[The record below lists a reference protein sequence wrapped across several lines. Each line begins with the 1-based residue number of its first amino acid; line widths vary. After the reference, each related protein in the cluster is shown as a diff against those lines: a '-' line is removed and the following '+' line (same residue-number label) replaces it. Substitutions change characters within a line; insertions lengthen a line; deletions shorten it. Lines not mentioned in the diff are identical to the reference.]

1 MTILVVD
8 DDETNLTLARALLE
22 ADGFAVVT
30 AMDAMST
37 FDVLKDVDPALI
49 LMDIQLPG
57 MDGWE
62 LTRRLKKNI
71 VTSHIPVIAVTAY
84 GKQGDAERARRGRI
98 RGVRCEACEHS
109 RSSVDYP
116 QAPQAL
122 ASIRLSLYSTRASL
136 DVTSAVRAVTVL
148 RQLCVERAAHA
159 EFRAHADGAALRFDD
174 PLREREAQSCSLVVL
189 RRARIQLLE
198 FDEQAVEVVLL
209 DADAPILDF
218 DAEMVRALGAD
229 PHFDAAAFL

>member
-1 MTILVVD
+1 MLRNSASSSDDTESVLGKRVRNGDKKGKQTFTILVVD

-37 FDVLKDVDPALI
+37 FDVLKDVEPALI

-84 GKQGDAERARRGRI
+84 GQQGDAERAR
-98 RGVRCEACEHS
+98 
-109 RSSVDYP
+109 
-116 QAPQAL
+116 QAGFVEFVAKPV
-122 ASIRLSLYSTRASL
+122 STRDLPSIIRKHL
-136 DVTSAVRAVTVL
+136 K
-148 RQLCVERAAHA
+148 
-159 EFRAHADGAALRFDD
+159 
-174 PLREREAQSCSLVVL
+174 P
-189 RRARIQLLE
+189 
-198 FDEQAVEVVLL
+198 
-209 DADAPILDF
+209 
-218 DAEMVRALGAD
+218 
-229 PHFDAAAFL
+229 

>member
-1 MTILVVD
+1 VLRSSGSSSDDPGSTPRTRARTGNNKDKQTLTILVVD

-71 VTSHIPVIAVTAY
+71 ATSHIPVIAVTAY
-84 GKQGDAERARRGRI
+84 GQQGDVERAR
-98 RGVRCEACEHS
+98 
-109 RSSVDYP
+109 
-116 QAPQAL
+116 L
-122 ASIRLSLYSTRASL
+122 AGFVEFVAKPVSTRHLPSIIRKHL
-136 DVTSAVRAVTVL
+136 K
-148 RQLCVERAAHA
+148 
-159 EFRAHADGAALRFDD
+159 
-174 PLREREAQSCSLVVL
+174 P
-189 RRARIQLLE
+189 
-198 FDEQAVEVVLL
+198 
-209 DADAPILDF
+209 
-218 DAEMVRALGAD
+218 
-229 PHFDAAAFL
+229 

>member
-1 MTILVVD
+1 MLRNSNSSSDDRDSVPRARVRNGSGTDKKTLTILVVD

-30 AMDAMST
+30 AVDAMST

-84 GKQGDAERARRGRI
+84 GTHGDAERAR
-98 RGVRCEACEHS
+98 EAGFVEF
-109 RSSVDYP
+109 VAKP
-116 QAPQAL
+116 V
-122 ASIRLSLYSTRASL
+122 STRELPSII
-136 DVTSAVRAVTVL
+136 RK
-148 RQLCVERAAHA
+148 H
-159 EFRAHADGAALRFDD
+159 
-174 PLREREAQSCSLVVL
+174 
-189 RRARIQLLE
+189 
-198 FDEQAVEVVLL
+198 
-209 DADAPILDF
+209 
-218 DAEMVRALGAD
+218 LG
-229 PHFDAAAFL
+229 L

>member
-1 MTILVVD
+1 MLRNSASSSDDPESVPVERVRNGDKTGKRTLTILVVD

-30 AMDAMST
+30 AMDAIST

-84 GKQGDAERARRGRI
+84 GQQGDAERAR
-98 RGVRCEACEHS
+98 
-109 RSSVDYP
+109 
-116 QAPQAL
+116 QAGFVEFVAKPV
-122 ASIRLSLYSTRASL
+122 STRDLPSIIRKHL
-136 DVTSAVRAVTVL
+136 K
-148 RQLCVERAAHA
+148 
-159 EFRAHADGAALRFDD
+159 
-174 PLREREAQSCSLVVL
+174 P
-189 RRARIQLLE
+189 
-198 FDEQAVEVVLL
+198 
-209 DADAPILDF
+209 
-218 DAEMVRALGAD
+218 
-229 PHFDAAAFL
+229 